1 MLKQILEEI
10 KKSNPITIFRHQ
22 LADMDAMGSQL
33 GLSTWIKETY
43 PEKEVYNVGFPSP
56 VSEKFEHYIDEV
68 SDEIIASSLAI
79 VLDTSNA
86 SRVSDPRFQ
95 LAKRKIRIDHHVKI
109 ESFCDLEW
117 IDDKASAT
125 CEMLPL
131 FFKENQ
137 IQISSKAAQYFYC
150 GLIADNIRFSISNV
164 RKETFEAAGYLIE
177 CGANVLKANELNFSI
192 SMSDYQYENMVR
204 NRSVRKE
211 NCLYSI
217 METEDY
223 IPYQSYENAKDKV
236 YVLSGINEIEIWA
249 LFTHMKDSNL
259 YSCSLRSKQKNIRD
273 IASSFNGGGHECACG
288 IKNLTIEQVYEI
300 IEQIAQRSK

>member
-1 MLKQILEEI
+1 MSYETDFYVHSELYFYSSFSSSAL
-10 KKSNPITIFRHQ
+10 
-22 LADMDAMGSQL
+22 D
-33 GLSTWIKETY
+33 LS
-43 PEKEVYNVGFPSP
+43 VV
-56 VSEKFEHYIDEV
+56 
-68 SDEIIASSLAI
+68 
-79 VLDTSNA
+79 
-86 SRVSDPRFQ
+86 
-95 LAKRKIRIDHHVKI
+95 RIDNH
-109 ESFCDLEW
+109 
-117 IDDKASAT
+117 
-125 CEMLPL
+125 
-131 FFKENQ
+131 Q

-236 YVLSGINEIEIWA
+236 YV
-249 LFTHMKDSNL
+249 
-259 YSCSLRSKQKNIRD
+259 
-273 IASSFNGGGHECACG
+273 
-288 IKNLTIEQVYEI
+288 
-300 IEQIAQRSK
+300 

>member
-56 VSEKFEHYIDEV
+56 VSEKFEHSIDEV

-95 LAKRKIRIDHHVKI
+95 LAKRKIRIDHHV
-109 ESFCDLEW
+109 
-117 IDDKASAT
+117 
-125 CEMLPL
+125 
-131 FFKENQ
+131 NQ

-192 SMSDYQYENMVR
+192 SMSDYQYENMVL

-211 NCLYSI
+211 NCLYYI